1 MTGHIQTMHAWA
13 RACNTLMHTRTFTHL
28 HTRSEVPAFLT
39 RDRPQR
45 QLSNPQPCNQLNP
58 DITRSGSRLPRGR
71 GTCRGQRA
79 HCRRAGL
86 QPRSPVPGAR
96 VHSHWVH
103 RCANRRCSQ
112 TRRDLTGPSPMC
124 SGPPPWESTPGQSKV
139 HPPCRGSRSR
149 RWSGT
154 ILSLGANI

>member
-1 MTGHIQTMHAWA
+1 MTRLDIYRPCTPVQEHVTHS
-13 RACNTLMHTRTFTHL
+13 CTHVHFTYL
-28 HTRSEVPAFLT
+28 HTCSEVPAFLT

-58 DITRSGSRLPRGR
+58 DITRSRSRLPRGQ

-79 HCRRAGL
+79 HSCRAGL

-103 RCANRRCSQ
+103 RCANRWCSQ
-112 TRRDLTGPSPMC
+112 TRPDLAGPSPVC
-124 SGPPPWESTPGQSKV
+124 SGSPSWESPPGQSKI
-139 HPPCRGSRSR
+139 HPLCRGSRSR
-149 RWSGT
+149 R
-154 ILSLGANI
+154 